1 MSRQA
6 QPPESAQRDSVSW
19 QEYGERGNSFALRA
33 LRFAALRLGRRVI
46 RPVLYPLSLYFALT
60 SATTRRVSREFL
72 ARVLP
77 QPPRF
82 RDVLRHVFSFASISL
97 DRVFL
102 LTGSYPF
109 KIEGHYGPGTIETA
123 RSRGALLF
131 LAHFGSFE
139 VMRMGAVHKHQLP
152 LRIVLDVNI
161 GRHFMAALAELN
173 PEIAAGIIDSSN
185 GGVDLVLRVREALD
199 AGAVVGLM
207 VDRTRGPERTVPVN
221 FLGGVAHF
229 PASPWLL
236 AAALRVPVMIV
247 FGVWRGGDR
256 YEAHVELLAEQI
268 DLPRATRDAEL
279 TRLVQR
285 YADRLA
291 ERVRGAPYN
300 WLNFFDFWAQ

>member
-1 MSRQA
+1 VNEALQ
-6 QPPESAQRDSVSW
+6 W
-19 QEYGERGNSFALRA
+19 QEHGERGNTFALKL

-46 RPVLYPLSLYFALT
+46 RPVLYPMSLYFALT
-60 SATTRRVSREFL
+60 SRTTRRVSRDYL

-77 QPPRF
+77 RRPRF

-102 LTGSYPF
+102 LTGTYPF
-109 KIEGHYGPGTIETA
+109 RIEGHYGPGTLETA
-123 RSRGALLF
+123 RQRGALLF

-139 VMRMGAVHKHQLP
+139 VMRVGAVKTHELP

-161 GRHFMAALAELN
+161 GRRFMAALAELN
-173 PEIAAGIIDSSN
+173 PAIAAGIIDSSK

-207 VDRTRGPERTVPVN
+207 VDRARAGERTVAVN
-221 FLGGVAHF
+221 FLGGTAHF

-236 AAALRVPVMIV
+236 AATLKVPVMTV
-247 FGVWRGGDR
+247 FGLWRGGDS
-256 YEAHVELLAEQI
+256 YEAHVEILAPQI
-268 DLPRATRDAEL
+268 DLPRADRDAAL
-279 TRLVQR
+279 QACVQG

-291 ERVRGAPYN
+291 ARVRAAPYN
-300 WLNFFDFWAQ
+300 WLNFFDFWAP

>member
-1 MSRQA
+1 VN
-6 QPPESAQRDSVSW
+6 ETVDW
-19 QEYGERGNSFALRA
+19 YEHGERGTTLALRV

-46 RPVLYPLSLYFALT
+46 RPLLYPLSLYFVMT
-60 SATTRRVSREFL
+60 SGTTRRVSREYL

-77 QPPRF
+77 AAPRF

-109 KIEGHYGPGTIETA
+109 RIEGHYGPGALETA
-123 RSRGALLF
+123 RGGGTLLF
-131 LAHFGSFE
+131 AAHFGSFE
-139 VMRMGAVHKHQLP
+139 VMRVGALKTHELP

-161 GRHFMAALAELN
+161 GRRFMAALAELN
-173 PEIAAGIIDSSN
+173 PGIAAGIIDSSR
-185 GGVDLVLRVREALD
+185 GGVELVLRVREALD

-207 VDRTRGPERTVPVN
+207 VDRARAGEKTVAVN
-221 FLGGVAHF
+221 FLGSIAHF

-236 AAALRVPVMIV
+236 AAALKVPVITV

-256 YEAHVELLAEQI
+256 YEAHVEILADAAE
-268 DLPRATRDAEL
+268 LPRTDRDEVLRA
-279 TRLVQR
+279 RVQD

-291 ERVRGAPYN
+291 ARVRAAPYN
-300 WLNFFDFWAQ
+300 WLNFFDFWAP